1 MGNCQN
7 CLNNEQEQIEIVV
20 NNPTVEDIPL
30 AQEQPPLLVLDVR
43 TWQKESYSLYDYEN
57 STFIHCQ

>member
-7 CLNNEQEQIEIVV
+7 CLNNEPEQIEIVV
-20 NNPTVEDIPL
+20 NNPTVEDMSL
-30 AQEQPPLLVLDVR
+30 MQEQSPLLVLDVR

-57 STFIHCQ
+57 S